1 MSTIKIR
8 PYEPLDRPLV
18 LQALIELQNFE
29 VPLHDTRLPGE
40 ATMEAYLYRMLR
52 ALEQGDGRI
61 LIAELNGEFV
71 GFVGCLVVEDD
82 AVQETADS
90 NRYGYIK
97 DIFVADRHRGGGIAQ
112 QLLATAEQH
121 LARTGVTRLRINVL
135 TNNLKARRAYERYGF
150 EQYEILYEKRVRH
163 RDPPAREGRGAS

>member
-8 PYEPLDRPLV
+8 SYEPLDRSVV
-18 LQALIELQNFE
+18 LQALIDLQNFE

-40 ATMEAYLYRMLR
+40 TTMEAYLDRMLC
-52 ALEQGDGRI
+52 ALEKGDGRI
-61 LIAELNGEFV
+61 FVAELDGEFV

-82 AVQETADS
+82 VVQETADS

-112 QLLATAEQH
+112 QLLTTAEQY

-135 TNNLKARRAYERYGF
+135 ANNLKARRAYERYGF
-150 EQYEILYEKRVRH
+150 EQYEILYEKRVRQGN
-163 RDPPAREGRGAS
+163 PSPREGRGAS